1 MVHLAFLS
9 FALMQVVF
17 AAFYLL
23 VPEQIDPHLHT
34 FEDALYYS
42 IQTQAR
48 VGESQFVAI
57 GTAARIITTV
67 QIYAALYWFTASVFY
82 HLKEAVEGRIGR

>member
-1 MVHLAFLS
+1 MHLAFLS

-17 AAFYLL
+17 AAFYLI
-23 VPEQIDPHLHT
+23 VPEQIDPPLRS
-34 FEDALYYS
+34 FEDALFYS

-48 VGESQFVAI
+48 VGESQFVAV
-57 GTAARIITTV
+57 GMAARILTTV

-82 HLKEAVEGRIGR
+82 HLREAVEGRIGR